1 MTSADYR
8 DRAVELLTPEGQRLR
23 PTPEQVAEASV
34 WAQLATAAAIEEQ
47 GQVTRDGE

>member
-1 MTSADYR
+1 MDSRQYR
-8 DRAVELLTPEGQRLR
+8 ERAEKALTPEGLHTR
-23 PTPEQVAEASV
+23 PKPAAVAEAAV